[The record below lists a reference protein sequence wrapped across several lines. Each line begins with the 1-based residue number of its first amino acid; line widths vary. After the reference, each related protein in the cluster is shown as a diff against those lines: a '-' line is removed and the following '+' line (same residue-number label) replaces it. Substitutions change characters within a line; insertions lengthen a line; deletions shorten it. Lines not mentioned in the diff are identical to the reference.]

1 MGMATAKATH
11 QAGTC
16 SSTIMTRLSV
26 PTSNAVT
33 MPITTWNSDRRS
45 KRAMGS
51 SGEAASANGMKR
63 VP

>member
-1 MGMATAKATH
+1 MATAKATH

-26 PTSNAVT
+26 PTSSAVT
-33 MPITTWNSDRRS
+33 MPITTWNSDRRNR
-45 KRAMGS
+45 RAIGS

>member
-1 MGMATAKATH
+1 L
-11 QAGTC
+11 QL
-16 SSTIMTRLSV
+16 TIITRLSV
-26 PTSNAVT
+26 PTNKAVT

-45 KRAMGS
+45 KRAIGS